1 MSSRPTRVLIVADRF
16 LDCNLPV
23 EAGLICVSTRDP
35 QEAKQSLVR
44 EHFDVLVVDLSRPDA
59 RCTDLLAHAR
69 KTSPECR
76 VILVSSDS
84 VHGEMARAFA
94 LGATDYLQKPFGP
107 EDLTAVISKA
117 VTAKPSPDGPARL
130 WHMSGTGLHPHR
142 KEASLEGIQ
151 ALVTA
156 VEAKDPYTRQHSKQV
171 EHYATQLA
179 KRLGLKVEV
188 IESISV
194 ASLMHDV
201 GKIGVPDNILTKRGK
216 LNEEEMA
223 SVRRHPAL
231 GEEIIRNL
239 SIFNTEAKIIRH
251 HHENWDGS
259 GYPDALGGKEI
270 PLPSRVIRIADA
282 MDAMLMAR
290 SYKGPYPIE
299 TMLDEITRCSG
310 RDFDPKVAGIA
321 AEWSRMHTQE
331 LVLARPSPKSAR
343 SKSA

>member
-1 MSSRPTRVLIVADRF
+1 MSSSPTRVLIVANRF
-16 LDCNLPV
+16 PTCNLPV
-23 EAGLICVSTRDP
+23 DASLICVSARDP
-35 QEAKQSLVR
+35 EEAKKLLAR

-69 KTSPECR
+69 KTSPQCR

-107 EDLTAVISKA
+107 EDLTGMISKA
-117 VTAKPSPDGPARL
+117 VTAKPPPHDPARL
-130 WHMSGTGLHPHR
+130 SDSSGSELHPQR

-171 EHYATQLA
+171 EHYATKLA
-179 KRLGLKVEV
+179 KRLGLQADV
-188 IESISV
+188 IDSVSV

-201 GKIGVPDNILTKRGK
+201 GKIGVPDNILTKPGS
-216 LNEEEMA
+216 LNEEELA

-231 GEEIIRNL
+231 GEQIIRNL
-239 SIFNTEAKIIRH
+239 SVFNTEAKIIRH
-251 HHENWDGS
+251 HHENWNGS
-259 GYPDALGGKEI
+259 GYPDGLAGKEI
-270 PLPSRVIRIADA
+270 PLPSRIIRIADS

-299 TMLDEITRCSG
+299 SMLDELTRCAG
-310 RDFDPKVAGIA
+310 RDFDPKIAGIA

-331 LVLARPSPKSAR
+331 LVLARPSPKPAR